1 MDDLTN
7 RQTDILRALIKE
19 YTESGEPIGSEMLE
33 KKFKLGV
40 SPATV
45 RNEMVELAKKGYLK
59 KEYFSAGRVP
69 SAKGFRFYI
78 KYLMKEKDMSTG
90 DEVAYK
96 NGIWDERNDVQR
108 LLSHATKI
116 LAQRTGLLALA
127 ITDNEDLYY
136 SGVGNLLALNEFGD
150 IKMARPFFDRL
161 DELAF
166 WEKVLVKVQ
175 AGEDDLYFMVG
186 EEDLGDPM
194 YEQCA
199 SIFSE
204 FEGANTKG
212 IIGILGPKRM
222 GYEVLTPQLKYFSD
236 LIEQII
242 KEQGK

>member
-19 YTESGEPIGSEMLE
+19 YTETGEPIGSEMLE

-45 RNEMVELAKKGYLK
+45 RNEMVQLAKKGYLK

-96 NGIWDERNDVQR
+96 NGIWDERNDLQR
-108 LLSHATKI
+108 LLAHATKV

-127 ITDNEDLYY
+127 VTDQDDLYY
-136 SGVGNLLALNEFGD
+136 AGVGNLLSLNEFGD
-150 IKMARPFFDRL
+150 IKVSRSLFTRL
-161 DELAF
+161 DELAY
-166 WEKVLVKVQ
+166 WEKILQRVQ
-175 AGEDDLYFMVG
+175 DIEDDLYFMVG
-186 EEDLGDPM
+186 EEDFSDPM

-204 FEGANTKG
+204 FEGTNTKG
-212 IIGILGPKRM
+212 IIGVLGPKRM
-222 GYEVLTPQLKYFSD
+222 GYEVLTPQLKYFAD

>member
-19 YTESGEPIGSEMLE
+19 YTETGEPIGSEMLE

-45 RNEMVELAKKGYLK
+45 RNEMVQLAKKGYLR

-96 NGIWDERNDVQR
+96 NGIWDERDDTQR
-108 LLSHATKI
+108 LLAHATKI

-127 ITDNEDLYY
+127 ITDRDDLYY
-136 SGVGNLLALNEFGD
+136 SGVGNLLGLTEFGD
-150 IKMARPFFDRL
+150 ITMSRSFFTRL

-166 WEKVLVKVQ
+166 WGKVLAKVH
-175 AGEDDLYFMVG
+175 AVEDDLYFMVG
-186 EEDLGDPM
+186 DEEFNDPM

-204 FEGANTKG
+204 FEGKKTKG

-242 KEQGK
+242 IEQGQ